1 MPCGFA
7 LKTDDDRVGCHLKEK
22 HGISKKHR
30 QKLNLLV
37 ISLLFPDPDE
47 LPKQADRSAPH
58 LYPALQYRTE
68 CKYCELPSASH
79 DILSRHLKNHIT
91 GRSTLRVRWES
102 DGYAMTSGII

>member
-37 ISLLFPDPDE
+37 ISLHFPDPDE
-47 LPKQADRSAPH
+47 LPKQNPGGDCSLGFQRRPQS
-58 LYPALQYRTE
+58 LI
-68 CKYCELPSASH
+68 ELDS
-79 DILSRHLKNHIT
+79 
-91 GRSTLRVRWES
+91 E
-102 DGYAMTSGII
+102 M